1 MAVSIEMV
9 NGKGAFAIGSSI
21 AATSVVTTVIVIFF
35 FLFLD
40 NGSLSSSTSGSNAIK
55 NNSTPYIELK
65 YDEWITDPLNVYIL
79 INENTQEQSKK
90 YLDDA
95 INAVNKWSYLLK
107 EYSGNYDAW
116 NFKITNSIGEPSQY
130 HQFEKNKST
139 HDVIIELVGELEG
152 DECSDYLGYSDREF
166 FDTSSDTPKIFAKIF
181 TSCPDDD
188 NPYSED
194 NDLPHDLV
202 YSTISHEFGHI
213 LGLGHAHNID
223 GDLMCSIEEDQ
234 ESGMSFESCYKD
246 RSKRIEPSESDIQ
259 ALIYKYEEN
268 GFKTPNRKLEFGGEG
283 EEKEEQAEYKFR
295 IESN

>member
-1 MAVSIEMV
+1 MEKS
-9 NGKGAFAIGSSI
+9 AFAIGNGI
-21 AATSVVTTVIVIFF
+21 AATAVVATIIAIFF
-35 FLFLD
+35 FLFLG
-40 NGSLSSSTSGSNAIK
+40 NGSLSNSSSNAIK
-55 NNSTPYIELK
+55 NSSTPYIELK
-65 YDEWITDPLNVYIL
+65 YDEWIRDPFNVYIV

-95 INAVNKWSYLLK
+95 INAINKWSYLLK

-116 NFKITNSIGEPSQY
+116 NFKITNSIGEPSQHY
-130 HQFEKNKST
+130 QFEKDKLT
-139 HDVIIELVGELEG
+139 YDVIIELVGELEG
-152 DECSDYLGYSDREF
+152 DECSSYFGYSDREF

-181 TSCPDDD
+181 TSCPDDN

-194 NDLPHDLV
+194 NNLPHDLV

-223 GDLMCSIEEDQ
+223 GDLMCSIEEEQ
-234 ESGMSFESCYKD
+234 ESGKSFESCYKN
-246 RSKRIEPSESDIQ
+246 RSKKIEPSELDIQ

-268 GFKTPNRKLEFGGEG
+268 GFKTPNRKLELGEG
-283 EEKEEQAEYKFR
+283 EEEEQAEYKFR